1 MPSYVTFCD
10 NIRQRI
16 LDIHNEEE
24 KCWRTIAQDHFEGIK
39 PGTLCRFAT
48 TDYDPKDKEIR
59 KILGLPL
66 ITIQYKDPVTGRF
79 IKKE

>member
-1 MPSYVTFCD
+1 MKAY
-10 NIRQRI
+10 
-16 LDIHNEEE
+16 
-24 KCWRTIAQDHFEGIK
+24 AGIK
-39 PGTLCRFAT
+39 PGTLCRFAN
-48 TDYDPKDKEIR
+48 TDYIPKDNKIR